1 MAGVEGGAMNPLR
14 STRVVGVECMG
25 SDCGTNRDPQL
36 LEDDRMAS
44 WLALTKGRVLE
55 RMTSMA
61 APMPARDI
69 SWKATNPVYMGL
81 RRRRGVR

>member
-1 MAGVEGGAMNPLR
+1 MNPLHSSR
-14 STRVVGVECMG
+14 AIGVERVGG
-25 SDCGTNRDPQL
+25 SGGTNLDPQL
-36 LEDDRMAS
+36 LEDDRRAS

-61 APMPARDI
+61 AKAPERDV

-81 RRRRGVR
+81 KLRRKPGVGKRGR

>member
-1 MAGVEGGAMNPLR
+1 MIPLH

-36 LEDDRMAS
+36 LEADRQAS

-61 APMPARDI
+61 APVPARDLN
-69 SWKATNPVYMGL
+69 WRATNPAYMGM
-81 RRRRGVR
+81 RRAPGIGKRGR